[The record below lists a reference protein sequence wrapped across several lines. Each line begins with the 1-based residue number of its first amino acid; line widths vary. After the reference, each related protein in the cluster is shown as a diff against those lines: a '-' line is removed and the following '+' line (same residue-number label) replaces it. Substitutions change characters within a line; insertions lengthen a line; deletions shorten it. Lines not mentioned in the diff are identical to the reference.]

1 MLGKLLIGHI
11 QKLDILRMIAQMSAY
26 DSLRWAINRIATT
39 FPAWH
44 LTSPLTQFEV
54 GVHHRT
60 QLIVSANDTSLQQ
73 RNRVCLQTRV
83 DRQLWKNV
91 DLHPL
96 FGKKLSVLGHVG
108 F

>member
-26 DSLRWAINRIATT
+26 GGQCLRWARNRIATT

-44 LTSPLTQFEV
+44 LTSPSTRFEV

-60 QLIVSANDTSLQQ
+60 QLIVSASGTRDFVADSLK
-73 RNRVCLQTRV
+73 RAFRASNT
-83 DRQLWKNV
+83 
-91 DLHPL
+91 
-96 FGKKLSVLGHVG
+96 
-108 F
+108 